1 VLAVP
6 AGSFGFAVL
15 EVVSGFGFEGA
26 VWRLES
32 VPEEQAAIVNV
43 ATTRT
48 ADVAAFRLHRRRDPA
63 KAVPALVMVPLPG
76 DLLMA
81 FSLVLRVL
89 RSVVQGV
96 AKLRDGSLRRELGHE
111 TR

>member
-1 VLAVP
+1 
-6 AGSFGFAVL
+6 
-15 EVVSGFGFEGA
+15 
-26 VWRLES
+26 
-32 VPEEQAAIVNV
+32 
-43 ATTRT
+43 
-48 ADVAAFRLHRRRDPA
+48 
-63 KAVPALVMVPLPG
+63 MVPLPG

-96 AKLRDGSLRRELGHE
+96 AKLRDETLRRELGHE